1 MSNNSLQKI
10 ILVRLL
16 IPIICFLL
24 LETSVSYWVT
34 LHYVDKTHDSW
45 LLDSA
50 LSLKQEI
57 KIHNGKMYAELSQ
70 NALEIFTWN
79 AEDKTYFKITSKH
92 QGVLAG
98 NKELPTPKLN
108 GAEWSRPVF
117 SNSYFNKQPIHSVS
131 IRFKHKDL
139 PEAVYI
145 HVAETLKKRNEM
157 ATDILLADL
166 IPQILFTLL
175 ISLYLF
181 KGVIRGLS
189 PLHHLTDQLAQ
200 RSPNNLSPLTETHVV
215 TEVRALTNTINQLLA
230 RLAKASATQQ
240 RFISNAAHQL
250 RTPLAG
256 LKLQSEVALR
266 AKNIES
272 IQPSLQ
278 QMQNSTDRLTHLI
291 TQLLSLARSSSLENN
306 HLLEHLD
313 LHQLV
318 REVCIDWVPTARQKQ
333 QDLSFNAPNQ
343 EIWIRGNAVLLK
355 ELLANLID
363 NAIIYTSESSH
374 IMVQLIAGEQPCL
387 IVEDNGSG
395 ISIEE
400 QAHIF
405 ERFYRIQGNQG
416 IGCGLGLAIVK
427 EIVDLHQAQIQIT
440 PRENQQSGTK
450 IQIHFTL

>member
-1 MSNNSLQKI
+1 MMNNSLQKI
-10 ILVRLL
+10 IIVRLL
-16 IPIICFLL
+16 IPIIGFLL

-34 LHYVDKTHDSW
+34 LHYVDKTHDSS

-50 LSLKQEI
+50 QSLKQEI
-57 KIHNGKMYAELSQ
+57 KVHNGKIYAELSQ

-79 AEDKTYFKITSKH
+79 GADKTYFKITSKH

-98 NKELPTPKLN
+98 NKDLPTPKLY
-108 GAEWSRPVF
+108 GVDWSKPIF
-117 SNSYFNKQPIHSVS
+117 SNNQFNKQPIHSVS
-131 IRFKHKDL
+131 IRFKHKNL

-145 HVAETLKKRNEM
+145 HVAETLKKRNAM

-175 ISLYLF
+175 VSVYLF

-189 PLHHLTDQLAQ
+189 PLHHLTDQLSQ
-200 RSPNNLSPLTETHVV
+200 RSVNNLSPLTETHVV
-215 TEVRALTNTINQLLA
+215 TEVSALTNTINQLLA
-230 RLAKASATQQ
+230 RLSEASATQQ

-266 AKNIES
+266 ANDIAS
-272 IQPSLQ
+272 IKPSLE

-291 TQLLSLARSSSLENN
+291 TQLLTLARSSSTENN
-306 HLLEHLD
+306 QLLEHLD

-318 REVCIDWVPTARQKQ
+318 REVCIAWVPIALQKN
-333 QDLSFNAPNQ
+333 QDLSLDAPQQ
-343 EIWIRGNAVLLK
+343 EIWIRGDAVLLK

-363 NAIIYTSESSH
+363 NAIIYSPEASY
-374 IMVQLIAGEQPCL
+374 IMVKLVAGEQPCL
-387 IVEDNGSG
+387 IVEDNGPG
-395 ISIEE
+395 IPTAE
-400 QAHIF
+400 QAHVF

-427 EIVDLHQAQIQIT
+427 EIADLHQAHLQIS
-440 PRENQQSGTK
+440 PRSDQQSGALV
-450 IQIHFTL
+450 QVNFTL